1 MSGPAFGGGQPL
13 GVGRAWTGGAPEAA
27 GPALFL
33 MSPAAR
39 ALTGTT
45 LHVDG
50 GYHAMGAP
58 L

>member
-1 MSGPAFGGGQPL
+1 M
-13 GVGRAWTGGAPEAA
+13 VA

-39 ALTGTT
+39 AITGTVM
-45 LHVDG
+45 HVDG

-58 L
+58 LAPAEPKND